1 MRKNICC
8 AHFFRTDFREARFE
22 RRLHFRRTGGW
33 RKRACAACCGKP
45 HWQMNISGQRKCFGG
60 FRKGYGT
67 MRLYDL
73 IRKKKDG
80 LPLSDGEIRYVV
92 SGYTGGTLPDYQM
105 AALLMAICWRGMDD
119 REIGVL
125 TEAMARSGDSLDL
138 SSFGM
143 RSADKHSTGGV
154 GDKTSLLVGPIVAA
168 AGGIMAKMSGR
179 GLGHTGGTLDKL
191 ESVPGF
197 RTALTEEEFLRQAEE
212 IGLVLAGQTGNMVP
226 ADKKIY
232 ALRDVTATVDSVPLI
247 VSSIM
252 SKKLAAGAH
261 SIVLDVKVGSGSF
274 MKTEADAYTL
284 ARKMVDIG
292 TACGRTVRAVLTD
305 MNEPLGRAV
314 GNALE
319 VKEAIRALQSEGE
332 ADLTAVSLTLA
343 GQLLSMVHGISA
355 QEGFAMAEHTLRS
368 GLAWDKFRAWIAA
381 QGGDVSCIDHP
392 ERFGQARAC
401 AELRAERDGYISSM
415 QTEGIGLAACALGA
429 GREVKDAKIDYA
441 AGIEFRKKTG
451 EAVRRGETV
460 AVLYASDDERLEA
473 GLEKLRDSVRIAPEQ
488 PAPRKLIL
496 GTVGPER
503 A

>member
-1 MRKNICC
+1 MCERGH
-8 AHFFRTDFREARFE
+8 ALT
-22 RRLHFRRTGGW
+22 RRLIEKTNIL
-33 RKRACAACCGKP
+33 KRAEAYPEASGKD
-45 HWQMNISGQRKCFGG
+45 RKI
-60 FRKGYGT
+60 

-80 LPLSDGEIRYVV
+80 LPLLDSEIRYVV
-92 SGYTGGTLPDYQM
+92 TGYTEGTLPDYQM

-119 REIGVL
+119 HEIGTL
-125 TEAMARSGDSLDL
+125 TEAMAHSGDFLDL
-138 SSFGM
+138 SRFGVQ
-143 RSADKHSTGGV
+143 SADKHSTGGV

-197 RTALTEEEFLRQAEE
+197 CTSLTEESFLHQAEKL
-212 IGLVLAGQTGNMVP
+212 GLVLAGQTGNMVP

-274 MKTEADAYTL
+274 MKTEAEARVL
-284 ARKMVDIG
+284 AQKMVDIG
-292 TACGRTVRAVLTD
+292 TACGRMVRAVLTD

-319 VKEAIRALQSEGE
+319 VKEAIRALRSEGE
-332 ADLTAVSLTLA
+332 ADLTEVSLTLA
-343 GQLLSMVHGISA
+343 GQLLSMVHGIS
-355 QEGFAMAEHTLRS
+355 EPDGYAMAERTLRS
-368 GLAWDKFRAWIAA
+368 GAAWEKFRAWIAA
-381 QGGDVSCIDHP
+381 QGGDVSCMDHP
-392 ERFGQARAC
+392 ERFGQAGTSAVLC
-401 AELRAERDGYISSM
+401 AERDGYISSM
-415 QTEGIGLAACALGA
+415 QTEGIGFAACALGA
-429 GREVKDAKIDYA
+429 GRETKDAKIDYA

-451 EAVRRGETV
+451 EPVRQGETI
-460 AVLYASDDERLEA
+460 AVLYASDDEKLA
-473 GLEKLRDSVRIAPEQ
+473 VGLEKLRDSVRISSEL

-496 GTVGPER
+496 GIVEPR
-503 A
+503 QA